1 MPKALWHPAGHKCR
15 TVYLAGPMSGLPDMN
30 KPVFDLVAREIG
42 ELYDVEV
49 INPAKISEDLK
60 LGDCDADWVEAISS
74 AVKRVAGCDA
84 MIMMDPELTGRM
96 DSTSYGVE
104 IERNVA
110 HRLDI
115 PVFRYGKTGFH
126 SASQQ
131 PALSGLES
139 RPMIPGVAP
148 PNPLVI
154 GFTGLAQS
162 GKDTA
167 AEQFVRNWG
176 AVRVA
181 LADPVRRFL
190 LALNPV
196 CSATPR
202 GLVRVQDAVEKLGY
216 DAAKVEYRE
225 VRLMLQRIGTE
236 APVEAFGHEA
246 WTKLWTGVAIEK
258 IESFGSA
265 LTFVVPDVRFDH
277 EAKIFEQRFQDRFV
291 LLQIERSGI
300 ERMDHASEAGVS
312 VEYIHETIP
321 NDGTIQELADKCMSS
336 VIRAMCC

>member
-15 TVYLAGPMSGLPDMN
+15 TVYLAGPMSGFPDMN

-49 INPAKISEDLK
+49 VNPAKISEDLK
-60 LGDCDADWVEAISS
+60 LGDCDADWVESISS

-154 GFTGLAQS
+154 GFTGLAHS

-167 AEQFVRNWG
+167 AEQFVRDWG

-181 LADPVRRFL
+181 LADPIKRFL
-190 LALNPV
+190 LAVNPL
-196 CSATPR
+196 CWTAPR
-202 GLVRVQDAVEKLGY
+202 ARVRDVIDRFGY
-216 DAAKVEYRE
+216 DTAKADYPEIRVLLR
-225 VRLMLQRIGTE
+225 RIGTDG
-236 APVEAFGHEA
+236 PIEAFGHEA
-246 WTKLWTGVAIEK
+246 WTKLWTGVAIRE
-258 IESFGSA
+258 IESSGSDA
-265 LTFVVPDVRFDH
+265 TFVVPDVRFDH
-277 EAKIFEQRFQDRFV
+277 EARIFEERFRDRFV

-321 NDGTIQELADKCMSS
+321 NDGTVQELADKCMSS